1 MRTDRVHAGPRPV
14 LPPTAPGD
22 LARGRSAALGSGA
35 VQEDL
40 TGAASHGPAG
50 ALGTEVPGDD
60 RSAASPPRLRRGLG
74 VLLGCATALLGAL
87 YFLVVGILLG
97 PFLLW
102 PRTRPDA
109 LRVLMAGARRLTAL
123 ERIRRSVF
131 FGDRFPE
138 HYKASDQKI
147 LRYLAVRCYTGL
159 LCAVVIGLLGFG
171 ALLAGLLI
179 NGVARGSLEWD
190 ELLTQA
196 VLGSVLLFLDVQGL
210 YSLAALDTRTAREC
224 FGPSERELLQQRI
237 DELAASRAAVVQAVD
252 AERRRI
258 ERDLHDGVQQR
269 LVALAMLL
277 GRARRSRDPERADA
291 LLLQAHEES
300 RGVLNELR
308 EVAWRVYPSA
318 LDSLGLKEALG
329 GVAERSSIPLRIR
342 FEAGA
347 PLPQPVETAAYF
359 VVSEAVTNAAK
370 HSAATAI
377 EVRVALTG
385 ERLAVRVEDNGRGG
399 ADPAGSGLAGLR
411 GRVAALDG
419 VLHIDSPLG
428 GPTTISAELPCA

>member
-1 MRTDRVHAGPRPV
+1 M
-14 LPPTAPGD
+14 
-22 LARGRSAALGSGA
+22 LGSLCFLVA
-35 VQEDL
+35 
-40 TGAASHGPAG
+40 GAA
-50 ALGTEVPGDD
+50 
-60 RSAASPPRLRRGLG
+60 
-74 VLLGCATALLGAL
+74 
-87 YFLVVGILLG
+87 LG

-109 LRVLMAGARRLTAL
+109 LRVLMAGARRLAAL
-123 ERIRRSVF
+123 ERLRRAVF

-138 HYKASDQKI
+138 HYTASDRKI
-147 LRYLAVRCYTGL
+147 LRYLAVRCCSGL
-159 LCAVVIGLLGFG
+159 LCAVVTGLLGFG
-171 ALLAGLLI
+171 AVLAGLLVL
-179 NGVARGSLEWD
+179 GVARGSIGWD
-190 ELLTQA
+190 DLLTQV
-196 VLGSVLLFLDVQGL
+196 VLGGVLLFLDVQGL
-210 YSLAALDTRTAREC
+210 YSLAALDARTAREC
-224 FGPSERELLQQRI
+224 FGPSERELLRQRI
-237 DELAASRAAVVQAVD
+237 DELAASRAAVVRAVD

-291 LLLQAHEES
+291 LLRQAHEES
-300 RGVLNELR
+300 QGVLTELR

-329 GVAERSSIPLRIR
+329 GVAARCGIPLRVD
-342 FEAGA
+342 FQVGA
-347 PLPQPVETAAYF
+347 PLPEPVETAAYF

-370 HSAATAI
+370 HSSATAM

-385 ERLAVRVEDNGRGG
+385 ARLTVRVEDNGEGG

-411 GRVAALDG
+411 DRVAALDG